1 MFAED
6 GEEYEA
12 DLTEIRTEDCG
23 NKSATVVFVG
33 YGNVEQ
39 VWLDDLLE
47 SKPEERKAAMETFGL
62 TDEATAYPATV
73 DSCTT
78 EADSSSVQTVKATT
92 NVYHPKGISL
102 TSPLRVV
109 QK

>member
-23 NKSATVVFVG
+23 NKSASVVFVG

-62 TDEATAYPATV
+62 TEATADPATV

-78 EADSSSVQTVKATT
+78 EADSSSVQTVKATAI
-92 NVYHPKGISL
+92 VSPPKGISL
-102 TSPLRVV
+102 TSPLV